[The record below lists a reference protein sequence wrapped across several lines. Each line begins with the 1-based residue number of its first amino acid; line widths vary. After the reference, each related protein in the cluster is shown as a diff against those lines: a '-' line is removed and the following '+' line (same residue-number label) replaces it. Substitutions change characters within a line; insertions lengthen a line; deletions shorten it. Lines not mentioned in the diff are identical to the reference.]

1 MGFGF
6 KVLAGFSQFFVL
18 VSEVNF
24 FCRTRLWIRLKVPKK
39 ISISFGNPQQ

>member
-24 FCRTRLWIRLKVPKK
+24 FVGPG
-39 ISISFGNPQQ
+39 FGSAQRFLRRFQ